1 MKNLVLVSCLFLS
14 ISWMKQAHADPSD
27 QIRSFCSV
35 DSASEIYLESCSL
48 VNLLPAH
55 LDESKNQKVRELIDN
70 ASSVWPDTIL
80 EGEVDT
86 SFEDLKIESVQE
98 VYEVKTSVLLGYSI
112 QYSYFG
118 WEISC
123 AKDETYDSAKPETF
137 LACEK
142 GRIRETLFATA
153 DMNEADA
160 IVSAELR
167 LDPIVKFKE

>member
-14 ISWMKQAHADPSD
+14 TSWTIQAQAGPID
-27 QIRSFCSV
+27 QIESICNV
-35 DSASEIYLESCSL
+35 DSAGEMSLESCSRVKL
-48 VNLLPAH
+48 RAVQ
-55 LDESKNQKVRELIDN
+55 LDDSKNQKVRELVDK

-80 EGEVDT
+80 EGDVDT
-86 SFEDLKIESVQE
+86 NFDDLKIESVQE
-98 VYEVKTSVLLGYSI
+98 VYEVKTGVLLGYSI

-142 GRIRETLFATA
+142 GRIREILFATA